1 MSPVVALGVLA
12 LGLLATARITR
23 LVTTDRIG
31 LPLRLAVLRRWPAP
45 PDDPDGLSLPGYLVH
60 CRWCVSVWIAVPAA
74 FLVSLLLVDG
84 WDVVALGSA
93 LALAY
98 SHLTG
103 LLVALE
109 PED

>member
-1 MSPVVALGVLA
+1 ML
-12 LGLLATARITR
+12 
-23 LVTTDRIG
+23 
-31 LPLRLAVLRRWPAP
+31 
-45 PDDPDGLSLPGYLVH
+45 GYLVH
-60 CRWCVSVWIAVPAA
+60 CRWCVSLWIAVPVAW
-74 FLVSLLLVDG
+74 LVSLLLVDG
-84 WDVVALGSA
+84 WDVVSLTAA

>member
-1 MSPVVALGVLA
+1 MSPSVTLGVLV
-12 LGLLATARITR
+12 LGLLATARVTR
-23 LVTTDRIG
+23 LLAADRIFQ
-31 LPLRLAVLRRWPAP
+31 PLRTAAARWSGE
-45 PDDPDGLSLPGYLVH
+45 DGMLGYLVH
-60 CRWCVSVWIAVPAA
+60 CRWCVSIWIAIPAA
-74 FLVSLLLVDG
+74 WLVSLLLVDG
-84 WDVVALGSA
+84 WTVVGLTAA